1 MLILDRE
8 IIFMGRVLLG
18 ICVGLNRDKSFLFRV
33 WILGVLLRVD
43 NLFIVI
49 IVYSFGRSVLYKV
62 NGDILDLFGLF
73 GLWSLKIECFVL
85 YFLINIVF
93 KVIDVELLGDV
104 DGFFLGYGIF

>member
-1 MLILDRE
+1 M
-8 IIFMGRVLLG
+8 
-18 ICVGLNRDKSFLFRV
+18 
-33 WILGVLLRVD
+33 
-43 NLFIVI
+43 
-49 IVYSFGRSVLYKV
+49 YKV

>member
-49 IVYSFGRSVLYKV
+49 IVYSFG
-62 NGDILDLFGLF
+62 
-73 GLWSLKIECFVL
+73 
-85 YFLINIVF
+85 
-93 KVIDVELLGDV
+93 
-104 DGFFLGYGIF
+104 